1 MCVIKSARVF
11 LVVAL
16 VSAWPAVAAGQPI
29 AYVTAGDQILA
40 VSANG
45 SASVVHTSSCGL
57 LSADLA
63 FGADGKLYF
72 VEPGCLK
79 IASVDPTAN
88 VRRGVNQSYQTVFTS
103 PGGSGD
109 PGAGTELRLAAD
121 LGILFNS
128 SNGVWRLEPETFAAS
143 PVAGSGGLGLAIAH
157 NGDAIYLNGSQV
169 EQDATPSPFAP
180 FTAAGAVGL
189 GVTNGGQGSVVSPL
203 LATGAICYSAGNSI
217 SCTGGKTSSTPT
229 PYVSFGVTEQV
240 RYFEFI
246 SDETALVATSVNPF
260 AGTIQPNGRLYL
272 VNGSGA
278 HQIYATSKT
287 QGRYQPINGVAVPPS
302 SQTITETSAVSGER
316 PFDFGPIE
324 VRLETPG
331 AAQLSVT
338 ARQVSVEEAQ
348 GLLDEIDTSGT
359 NNVYV
364 TAPFKGE
371 ESWRTLIDVQVL
383 SGTPGTPVEV
393 YLAGDF
399 GDPFTQT
406 LAMTHFKL
414 QGDEVVFA
422 EVITDAVL
430 PFGPTDPVRGRGD
443 SFSIFQGAIVAN
455 AAMTA
460 SFCGFLPSLD
470 DRARVPPIEGAIPFA
485 SDIKLGSVQNVKF
498 RLSTDGC
505 NTAFVADFPN
515 YPYSGAILSVMRVS
529 GGLDYE
535 VHPPGSTNDP
545 PVFRIDSDGFT
556 HLFNLETNPTPD
568 APWTAG
574 LHILTVSSL
583 DGLFPHASI
592 LVNIVP

>member
-1 MCVIKSARVF
+1 VF

-40 VSANG
+40 VNANG

-63 FGADGKLYF
+63 FGADGDLYF
-72 VEPGCLK
+72 VEPGCLR
-79 IASVDPTAN
+79 IAAVDPGAN
-88 VRRGVNQSYQTVFTS
+88 VRRGVNQSYRTVFTS

-121 LGILFNS
+121 FGIVFNS

-143 PVAGSGGLGLAIAH
+143 HVAGAGGLGLAIAH

-169 EQDATPSPFAP
+169 EQDATPSPFTP
-180 FTAAGAVGL
+180 FSAVGAVGL
-189 GVTNGGQGSVVSPL
+189 GVTNGGQGSVVTPL
-203 LATGAICYSAGNSI
+203 FATGAICYSAGNSI
-217 SCTGGKTSSTPT
+217 SCTGGKASSTPT
-229 PYVSFGVTEQV
+229 PYVSFGATEQV

-246 SDETALVATSVNPF
+246 SNETALVATSVNPF

-272 VNGSGA
+272 VNGTGA
-278 HQIYATSKT
+278 HQVYATSKT

-302 SQTITETSAVSGER
+302 SQTITETTAVSGQR
-316 PFDFGPIE
+316 LFDFGPIE
-324 VRLETPG
+324 VRIETQG
-331 AAQLSVT
+331 AAALSVT
-338 ARQVSVEEAQ
+338 ARQASFEEAQ
-348 GLLDEIDTSGT
+348 GLLDAIDTSGT
-359 NNVYV
+359 NNVYL

-383 SGTPGTPVEV
+383 SGTPGSPVEV

-399 GDPFTQT
+399 GDPFSQT

-414 QGDEVVFA
+414 QGDEVILA
-422 EVITDAVL
+422 EVITDGVY
-430 PFGPTDPVRGRGD
+430 PFGPVDPVRGSGD
-443 SFSIFQGAIVAN
+443 TFSIFQGAIVENDAT
-455 AAMTA
+455 TA
-460 SFCGFLPSLD
+460 TFCGFLRSLD
-470 DRARVPPIEGAIPFA
+470 DRARVPPIEGALPFA
-485 SDIKLGSVQNVKF
+485 SDIKLGSVQAVKF

-505 NTAFVADFPN
+505 NTEFVADVPN
-515 YPYSGAILSVMRVS
+515 YPLTGAIVSVMRVAD
-529 GGLDYE
+529 GADYE
-535 VHPPGSTNDP
+535 IHPPGAANEP
-545 PVFRIDSDGFT
+545 PVCRIDSDGMT
-556 HLFNLETNPTPD
+556 HIFNLDTNPTPE
-568 APWTAG
+568 APWTPG
-574 LHILTVSSL
+574 LHIITVSSQ